1 MVFISNR
8 GHEDDLATTSVT
20 RLIARVGLTD
30 LLARQVF
37 PSSLT
42 APCMFLWKLY
52 TLKHILPRIEEG
64 QCLVKGIL
72 ESVLPRQNLQTGSRG
87 LYTIGLIAL

>member
-8 GHEDDLATTSVT
+8 GHEDDLATSVT
-20 RLIARVGLTD
+20 PLISRIDSTD

-42 APCMFLWKLY
+42 APCVFLWKLY
-52 TLKHILPRIEEG
+52 TVEKDILPRIEEG

-72 ESVLPRQNLQTGSRG
+72 EAVHPDRTTKQALQVC
-87 LYTIGLIAL
+87 IQ